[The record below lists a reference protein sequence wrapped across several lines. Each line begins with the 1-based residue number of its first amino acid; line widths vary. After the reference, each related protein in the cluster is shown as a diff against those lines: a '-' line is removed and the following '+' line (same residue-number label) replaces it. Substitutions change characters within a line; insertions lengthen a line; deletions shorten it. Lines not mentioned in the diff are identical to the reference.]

1 MKVASLPHRG
11 HRASALSSLKAP
23 IRILLEH
30 KKGLTLFPCGAGA
43 GGAAWAPGNFFVG
56 ATLRGCPL
64 LGGHAG
70 PPLRDIPGDA
80 ATGPAK
86 AREPVSAFA
95 RQFFMDF
102 VLRQTRDTDD
112 FVSGTCTSENFEL
125 GLREIKKVGQE
136 FQAGGVGRAL
146 HRR

>member
-43 GGAAWAPGNFFVG
+43 GGAAWDPGNFFVG

-70 PPLRDIPGDA
+70 PPLRDVRVMRRQDPRQNPRNGHR
-80 ATGPAK
+80 TPLTLSLSLQG
-86 AREPVSAFA
+86 RGLCEEPSIEHTLLPDSD
-95 RQFFMDF
+95 R
-102 VLRQTRDTDD
+102 
-112 FVSGTCTSENFEL
+112 
-125 GLREIKKVGQE
+125 
-136 FQAGGVGRAL
+136 
-146 HRR
+146 

>member
-43 GGAAWAPGNFFVG
+43 GGAAWDPGNFFVG

-70 PPLRDIPGDA
+70 PPLRARPGNA
-80 ATGPAK
+80 VTGPATK
-86 AREPVSAFA
+86 YEKRSSDPLTLSLSLQGRGLCEEPSVEHTLLPDSD
-95 RQFFMDF
+95 R
-102 VLRQTRDTDD
+102 
-112 FVSGTCTSENFEL
+112 
-125 GLREIKKVGQE
+125 
-136 FQAGGVGRAL
+136 
-146 HRR
+146 

>member
-43 GGAAWAPGNFFVG
+43 GGAAWDPGNFFVG

-70 PPLRDIPGDA
+70 PPLRARPGDA
-80 ATGPAK
+80 ATGPATK
-86 AREPVSAFA
+86 SKKRSSDPPHPFPLPPGARV
-95 RQFFMDF
+95 
-102 VLRQTRDTDD
+102 V
-112 FVSGTCTSENFEL
+112 
-125 GLREIKKVGQE
+125 
-136 FQAGGVGRAL
+136 
-146 HRR
+146 